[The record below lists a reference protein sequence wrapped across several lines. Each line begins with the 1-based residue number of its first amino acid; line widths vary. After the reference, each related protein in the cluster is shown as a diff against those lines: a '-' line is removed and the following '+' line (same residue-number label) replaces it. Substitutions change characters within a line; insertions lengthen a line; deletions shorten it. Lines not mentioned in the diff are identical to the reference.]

1 LTGLPEEIRHPT
13 QHFPAWHHLRRVHA
27 NPLANGRER
36 RGVLSGE
43 RCFWPDTGPALS
55 PRGYRR
61 QLATASVTA
70 LIDRLEHLRLVA
82 RRRHRSDRR
91 KVVVD
96 LSETGQNAAELVHC
110 QLGAA
115 LGDAASLWSRNRVPQ
130 LPPTRENRAFT

>member
-1 LTGLPEEIRHPT
+1 VFLALHGPSTLTQG
-13 QHFPAWHHLRRVHA
+13 
-27 NPLANGRER
+27 
-36 RGVLSGE
+36 
-43 RCFWPDTGPALS
+43 
-55 PRGYRR
+55 GYRR

-70 LIDRLEHLRLVA
+70 LIDRLEHLGLVA

-130 LPPTRENRAFT
+130 LPPTRENRAVHLSDTTRRAPTLHLGRGHHPVVITEVTSPPSGLD